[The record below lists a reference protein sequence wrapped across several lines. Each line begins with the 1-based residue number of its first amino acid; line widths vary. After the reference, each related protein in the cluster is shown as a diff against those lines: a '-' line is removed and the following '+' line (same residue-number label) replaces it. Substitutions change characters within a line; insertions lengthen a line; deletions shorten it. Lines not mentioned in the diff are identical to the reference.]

1 MQATQVFGQN
11 EGGAGRYLVTL
22 ETTLRLSG
30 KLEGG
35 SSESSSVW
43 IIQESRLR

>member
-11 EGGAGRYLVTL
+11 EGAGRYLVTL

-30 KLEGG
+30 KLEGE